1 MNRIF
6 VGDFE
11 TTVYEGQTRTEVWAS
26 AVVEI
31 GTENVIIHNSIKQTF
46 DYLFS
51 LDENVMIYYHNLKF
65 DGSFWLDFLLKNE
78 FRQAL
83 DSDELKEA
91 HFLKKWDM
99 KNKTFSF
106 VISSEGQFYRILIKY
121 RDKYVEIRDSFKLL
135 PFSVK
140 RIGDSFATKHKKL
153 SIKYEGYRYAGCYI
167 SDKEKEYIA
176 NDVLVVKEALEMMFE
191 DGHSKLTI
199 GSCCLSEYKARVG
212 RYDWNDFFPDLTKIE
227 LTDDYGSKNADEYIR
242 KSYKGGW
249 CYLKKG
255 MEGTHFNGD
264 TYDVNS
270 LYPSVMSSESGNY
283 YPSGTPHFW
292 KGNIP
297 DFEYDENGDR
307 KEYYDPNTI
316 YFFVRIKVKFRIKKG
331 FLPFIQKKGSW
342 LYKGNVALETS
353 NIIDRNGNEIEY
365 IEHDDGSV
373 ELVTLELTLT
383 KTDYIL
389 MMKHYDIQHIEYLD
403 GCWFY
408 ARIGLFDDYI
418 NHYKDI
424 KIHSKGAKREQ
435 AKLFLNNLY
444 GKLATNT
451 VSDFKVA
458 YLRDDDSVG
467 FVTVADD
474 SKKPVYIP
482 CGSAITSY
490 ARYFTITA
498 AQENY
503 DKFIYADTDSIHCL
517 RGEIKGIKQHPTDFC
532 CWKHE
537 STWDIGHFVRQKTYI
552 EHVIKEDDKDVT
564 PYYNIKCAGMNQRCK
579 QLFQW
584 SMLQDYTKEDVK
596 EMRDEEIEFVKE
608 KRTLDDFN
616 VGLKIPSKLM
626 PKRISGGIVLVNT
639 TFEMR

>member
-11 TTVYEGQTRTEVWAS
+11 TTVYEGQTHTEVWAS

-31 GTENVIIHNSIKQTF
+31 GTENVIIHNSINQTF

-51 LDENVMIYYHNLKF
+51 LDENIMIYYHNLKF
-65 DGSFWLDFLLKNE
+65 DGSFWLDFLLKNG

-121 RDKYVEIRDSFKLL
+121 KDKYVEIRDSFKLL

-199 GSCCLSEYKARVG
+199 GSCCLSEYKSRVG

-227 LTDDYGSKNADEYIR
+227 LSDDYGSKNADEYIR

-389 MMKHYDIQHIEYLD
+389 MMRHYDIQHIEYLD

-408 ARIGLFDDYI
+408 ARIGLFDEYI

-517 RGEIKGIKQHPTDFC
+517 RGEINGIKEHPTDFC

-552 EHVIKEDDKDVT
+552 EHVIKEDGKDVT